1 MNDHNAPAMPA
12 ATPGTPLR
20 LLLAEDRLV
29 DAELLL
35 SRLKR
40 LGYRVENRRVWSEE
54 TFTQALAGFAPE
66 LIISDFSMPAF
77 DGRAALGIARRLAP
91 QVPFVFVS
99 GSIEA
104 AQVAAALEAGA
115 AGYLS
120 KNDLGPL
127 ATVLQRVLGAP
138 HTN

>member
-1 MNDHNAPAMPA
+1 MSDHNAPATPA
-12 ATPGTPLR
+12 APGTPLR
-20 LLLAEDRLV
+20 LLLAEDRLS

-40 LGYRVENRRVWSEE
+40 LGYRVESRRVWTEE
-54 TFTQALAGFAPE
+54 RFVEALTALAPE
-66 LIISDFSMPAF
+66 LIVSDYSMPAF
-77 DGRAALGIARRLAP
+77 DGLTALGIARRLVP

-104 AQVAAALEAGA
+104 AQVAVALEAGA

-127 ATVLQRVLGAP
+127 APLLQRVLGA
-138 HTN
+138 TRAG